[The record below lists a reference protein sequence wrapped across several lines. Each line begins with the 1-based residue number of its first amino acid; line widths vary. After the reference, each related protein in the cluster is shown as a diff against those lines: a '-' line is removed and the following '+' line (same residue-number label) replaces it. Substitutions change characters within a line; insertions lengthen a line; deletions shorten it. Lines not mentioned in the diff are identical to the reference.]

1 MKKCFLFFFVAIIT
15 INIAQAQQIYYS
27 DYEVWQNNY
36 PEGWNGSNTSLEQTS
51 ISQSNDAYT
60 GASSLK
66 ISNQY
71 SSTLK
76 YISSSAFFIM
86 PDKIFELSIWTK
98 GKGAVSI
105 NIYLGQTEV
114 INIFPKK
121 SLNDSVWTEYK
132 CRFSTY
138 LLNDSASI
146 ELSLGFANVLS
157 SNG

>member
-60 GASSLK
+60 GVSSLK

-71 SSTLK
+71 STTLK
-76 YISSSAFFIM
+76 YISSTAF
-86 PDKIFELSIWTK
+86 S
-98 GKGAVSI
+98 S
-105 NIYLGQTEV
+105 
-114 INIFPKK
+114 
-121 SLNDSVWTEYK
+121 YK
-132 CRFSTY
+132 
-138 LLNDSASI
+138 D
-146 ELSLGFANVLS
+146 
-157 SNG
+157 